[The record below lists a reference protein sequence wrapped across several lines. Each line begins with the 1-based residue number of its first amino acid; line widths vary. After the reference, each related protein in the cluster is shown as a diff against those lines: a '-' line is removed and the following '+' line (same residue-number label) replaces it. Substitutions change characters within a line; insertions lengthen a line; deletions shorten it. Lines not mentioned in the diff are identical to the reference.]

1 MVKKLQ
7 KKALTLATAILM
19 AGVVSVALFI
29 GCSVTGNIEDTGDTE
44 DTDDPPA
51 AVVMYDNIA
60 KHFTVNS
67 GNQITIKWDA
77 VLGATSYKVYYALVD
92 SGAFVYIPANGEG
105 KNGTADTTFTHT
117 GLNQGTR
124 YSYWITAE
132 NANGESDPYDGYI
145 GYADTIVD
153 HKPDP
158 VKPKN
163 DDEGAIAA
171 WNGPMIS
178 LRWIPSPGAT
188 SYKVYYKKGTTSAS
202 LTYAFERS
210 ADTTT
215 YLGGT
220 SDGQTEYLDP
230 FTTYHVY
237 ISAGNSHGW
246 SNELEGYIGQ
256 ATTGALPTPPAE

>member
-1 MVKKLQ
+1 
-7 KKALTLATAILM
+7 
-19 AGVVSVALFI
+19 
-29 GCSVTGNIEDTGDTE
+29 
-44 DTDDPPA
+44 
-51 AVVMYDNIA
+51 
-60 KHFTVNS
+60 
-67 GNQITIKWDA
+67 
-77 VLGATSYKVYYALVD
+77 VYYALVD
-92 SGAFVYIPANGEG
+92 SGAVVYIPANGEG
-105 KNGTADTTFTHT
+105 NNGTDTTSFTHE
-117 GLNQGTR
+117 GLDQGTR
-124 YSYWITAE
+124 YSYWITAG
-132 NANGESDPYDGYI
+132 NAYGYSDEYDGYI

-158 VKPKN
+158 VKPKD

-188 SYKVYYKKGTTSAS
+188 SYKVYYKKGSQASQSAD

-220 SDGQTEYLDP
+220 SDGQGGVYLDP
-230 FTTYHVY
+230 NTTYHVY
-237 ISAGNSHGW
+237 IAAGNSHGW

-256 ATTGALPTPPAE
+256 ATTGAS